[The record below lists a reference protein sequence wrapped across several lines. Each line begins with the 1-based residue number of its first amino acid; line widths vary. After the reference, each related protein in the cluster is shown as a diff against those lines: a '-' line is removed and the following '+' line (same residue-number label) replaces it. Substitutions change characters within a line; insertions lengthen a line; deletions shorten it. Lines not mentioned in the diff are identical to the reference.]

1 MPWDEMETHTQE
13 VQCCLPYIIFC
24 NRGFFFHIY
33 TILSYILRKK
43 QWKPGCQSTF
53 LLRKI

>member
-1 MPWDEMETHTQE
+1 MKWKLIHKKFSVVYHT
-13 VQCCLPYIIFC
+13 LYFAI
-24 NRGFFFHIY
+24 GDFFFHIY
-33 TILSYILRKK
+33 TILCYILRKK